1 MPAWATL
8 FVYEVQVMSKEAA
21 VRKLMQACEKDPD
34 LLTKL
39 TENPAEIAKKH
50 GVDLEPEE
58 VQQLQRVKKLKDLV
72 EEFKVGRGIGRPVGY
87 PIDVAWKTT
96 LANHII
102 FYRPIYYPIY
112 YHIFYPVFG
121 PISYRG
127 AGYPAEPVETAQFS
141 ALRKLRSKKR

>member
-1 MPAWATL
+1 MTK
-8 FVYEVQVMSKEAA
+8 EVA
-21 VRKLMQACEKDPD
+21 VRKLMQSCERDPE
-34 LLTKL
+34 LFKKL
-39 TENPAEIAKKH
+39 VEN
-50 GVDLEPEE
+50 PEE
-58 VQQLQRVKKLKDLV
+58 VAKTYGVELEPQEVEQFQRVKKLQDLV

-112 YHIFYPVFG
+112 YPIFYQIFG

-127 AGYPAEPVETAQFS
+127 AGYPVEPVQTAQTS
-141 ALRKLRSKKR
+141 ALRRHASKKR